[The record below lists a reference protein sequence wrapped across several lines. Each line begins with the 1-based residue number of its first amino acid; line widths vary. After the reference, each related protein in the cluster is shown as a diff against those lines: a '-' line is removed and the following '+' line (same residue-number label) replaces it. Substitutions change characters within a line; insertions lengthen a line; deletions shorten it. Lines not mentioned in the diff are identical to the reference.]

1 MFNVREGT
9 KINSKFDTQY
19 RKSNFGSTYVHS
31 RTNESSTC
39 IDVYP
44 IHFSLIK
51 RLFTLDS
58 DFWRCFLLFNL
69 WLRNDLRRE
78 NNNNQQ
84 IAIAIQLWKIE
95 PKPTTN
101 VSNAAL
107 ILSFRFVERYFVDLN
122 SIYFGFR
129 SKIICETLFLMIPQ
143 TT

>member
-1 MFNVREGT
+1 LIQSLT
-9 KINSKFDTQY
+9 KSAIEFWFY
-19 RKSNFGSTYVHS
+19 LYS
-31 RTNESSTC
+31 RTNQSCTC
-39 IDVYP
+39 IDVYH

-58 DFWRCFLLFNL
+58 DFRRCFLLFNL

-84 IAIAIQLWKIE
+84 IAIAIQLWNIE

-129 SKIICETLFLMIPQ
+129 SKIICETFFLMIPQ